1 MRLIDADQMAVDE
14 SEAYMSAQVQIT
26 DDLKWLV
33 NFAAHS
39 KIQRL
44 IADTPTV
51 DAVPVVRCR
60 GCINAEPL
68 ERNCEVNANFYMHCR
83 LWRGEECKNVWHKY
97 KRYYRDYSLV
107 QHDDFCSSGE
117 RKEGDTDGS

>member
-1 MRLIDADQMAVDE
+1 MRLIDADKMAVDE

-51 DAVPVVRCR
+51 DAVPVVRCSD
-60 GCINAEPL
+60 
-68 ERNCEVNANFYMHCR
+68 CEHSYEDLGGLYCSYGPCVDCPVSPDFWCANGRRREDSHAQ
-83 LWRGEECKNVWHKY
+83 
-97 KRYYRDYSLV
+97 D
-107 QHDDFCSSGE
+107 
-117 RKEGDTDGS
+117 

>member
-1 MRLIDADQMAVDE
+1 MRLIDADKMAVDE

-26 DDLKWLV
+26 GDLKWLV

-51 DAVPVVRCR
+51 DAVPVVRC
-60 GCINAEPL
+60 L
-68 ERNCEVNANFYMHCR
+68 
-83 LWRGEECKNVWHKY
+83 ECKFGSWDSEPDDAMVCVRTNDGFW
-97 KRYYRDYSLV
+97 RSGN
-107 QHDDFCSSGE
+107 DFCSRGE
-117 RKEGDTDGS
+117 RKEGANNG

>member
-1 MRLIDADQMAVDE
+1 MGQRLIDADQMAVDE

-26 DDLKWLV
+26 DDLEWLI

-60 GCINAEPL
+60 D
-68 ERNCEVNANFYMHCR
+68 
-83 LWRGEECKNVWHKY
+83 CK
-97 KRYYRDYSLV
+97 YSYEDISGRCCSHGPCKDWVVL
-107 QHDDFCSSGE
+107 DDSFCSQGE
-117 RKEGDTDGS
+117 RRTGNENR